1 MKDFKQ
7 IPYYERSLF
16 MAKLYNHA
24 WYDNNRFNIL
34 IDLLFEWEK
43 NPPREVKFIEESD
56 IFEHKLNGYDT
67 RNCPPTVQI

>member
-1 MKDFKQ
+1 MTDFKE

-34 IDLLFEWEK
+34 VNLMKEWDE
-43 NPPREVKFIEESD
+43 NPCKEVKF
-56 IFEHKLNGYDT
+56 LNTITDGT
-67 RNCPPTVQI
+67 ELTETELR